1 MDNQNVL
8 QMGLVQHN
16 SVGRQNPP
24 SSYYM
29 LVEEHHLNAGKAEP
43 RMNRFLKTYRNDV
56 SLGQKSW
63 SLLYSRIHCKQ
74 RGKVSFEK
82 LQTVQVPGF
91 NSHCGVSASSLRHK
105 VKQVCLDGSRCGS
118 HDGPRV
124 VISVSDS
131 RTNWCLSLH
140 KLFGLLQRCLDGSL
154 QGCFLL
160 LINDNKEF

>member
-1 MDNQNVL
+1 LVCKQALGQVQMGHQVEWAETHCGLMELGVSFEERVRIRQEEWLGMDNQNVL

-63 SLLYSRIHCKQ
+63 SLLYSRIQ
-74 RGKVSFEK
+74 
-82 LQTVQVPGF
+82 
-91 NSHCGVSASSLRHK
+91 LRSER
-105 VKQVCLDGSRCGS
+105 QQS
-118 HDGPRV
+118 P
-124 VISVSDS
+124 
-131 RTNWCLSLH
+131 T
-140 KLFGLLQRCLDGSL
+140 
-154 QGCFLL
+154 
-160 LINDNKEF
+160 